1 MGHYANLTFKVK
13 MFLEVVFGKMLH
25 YPNVCIFSLFLYIF
39 LFDFMVYVCVCV
51 CVHVEVVG
59 GMIIRLGIRFLSDT
73 LQTMLITVL
82 IYNNDSGRC
91 HSLYLLLLFET
102 LLL

>member
-39 LFDFMVYVCVCV
+39 LFDFTVYVCVCV
-51 CVHVEVVG
+51 CVCACG
-59 GMIIRLGIRFLSDT
+59 GGGR
-73 LQTMLITVL
+73 
-82 IYNNDSGRC
+82 NDN
-91 HSLYLLLLFET
+91 
-102 LLL
+102 

>member
-1 MGHYANLTFKVK
+1 MGHYTNLTFKVQ

-51 CVHVEVVG
+51 HVEVVG

-82 IYNNDSGRC
+82 IYK
-91 HSLYLLLLFET
+91 HVH
-102 LLL
+102 